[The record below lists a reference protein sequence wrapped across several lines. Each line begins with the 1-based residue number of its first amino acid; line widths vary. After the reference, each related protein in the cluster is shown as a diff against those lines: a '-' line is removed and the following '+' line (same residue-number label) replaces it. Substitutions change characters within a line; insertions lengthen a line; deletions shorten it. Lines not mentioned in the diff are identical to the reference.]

1 MMQSFNSLV
10 TLCSS
15 ILAEA
20 GTKAAE
26 KTPPLITDDAVI
38 LGILLVI
45 LAVIFKTASIQQGF
59 WKKFYTICPSLLLC
73 YFIPSLL
80 GTFDI
85 VATKSDGSKLYDPV
99 AKNYLL
105 PTSLVL
111 LTLSIDLK
119 GILGLGPKALI
130 LFLTGTV
137 GIVIG
142 GPLAILIVASFS
154 PDLVG
159 GEGAEAVWKGMA
171 TCAGSWIG
179 GGANQV
185 AMKETFNVGDSIY
198 SSMIAVD
205 VIVANVWMAGLLLIA
220 RKSKRLDQHIGADT
234 SAVDSLRDKIS
245 AYQAEIL
252 RIPKTVDTLMVLAA
266 GFAVT
271 AMAHFLSGVIVEWF
285 DGIHRG
291 IVGGENTGEQSWV
304 SRMSLNGKFFW
315 LVVLATTG
323 GLLLSFTRLRKLEG
337 VGASRIATI
346 FLYLLVVTVGL
357 NMNIKAV
364 YENPGYFLIG
374 GIWMAFHVILL
385 VAVTWLIKAPVFFM
399 AVGSKANIGGAVS
412 APIVAAAFHPSLA
425 PVGALLAVLGYA
437 LGTYAAWL
445 CGLMMQ
451 AVAPAG

>member
-1 MMQSFNSLV
+1 MMQSLS
-10 TLCSS
+10 TITALCSNVV
-15 ILAEA
+15 AQA
-20 GTKAAE
+20 GSKAAE
-26 KTPPLITDDAVI
+26 KTTPLITDDAVI

-137 GIVIG
+137 GIVLG

>member
-1 MMQSFNSLV
+1 MQNLGSL
-10 TLCSS
+10 TALCSNF
-15 ILAEA
+15 LAQA
-20 GTKAAE
+20 GTK
-26 KTPPLITDDAVI
+26 TTPLITDDAVI

-85 VATKSDGSKLYDPV
+85 VATKADGSKLYDPV

-119 GILGLGPKALI
+119 GILSLGPKALI

-137 GIVIG
+137 GIVLG

-159 GEGAEAVWKGMA
+159 GEGAEAVWRGMA

-271 AMAHFLSGVIVEWF
+271 AMAHFMSGVIVEWF

-364 YENPGYFLIG
+364 YENPGYFLVG

-451 AVAPAG
+451 AVAPPL